1 MCNRGYGCRF
11 MSQLPNNLARILTP
25 LLIFLVLG
33 FALLGSM
40 TVIVE
45 SGHVGV
51 IRTLGAVQPVALN
64 EGFHFKKPFIDK
76 IEQVDIRLTASK
88 EQATA
93 ASKDLQ
99 TVTTQVTTQFSLNG
113 DLSPQIYQKIG
124 TLTKVSASLVQPAIQ
139 ECVKSVTAKFTAEE
153 LVTKRE
159 FVKQQ
164 IQEALTNFLN
174 NTLREKDLLNSINIA
189 NLAITDFSFSEEF
202 NRAIELKVK
211 AEQMA
216 LQAKNEKLMRVT
228 QAEAAA
234 EERMLAASAEAF
246 SIEAQSKAR
255 ADAIRREAEALQ
267 QSPQIIQLRTIEKWD
282 GVLPRITSGGIV
294 PFLNLDKEMQDQS
307 PQQP

>member
-1 MCNRGYGCRF
+1 MDQ
-11 MSQLPNNLARILTP
+11 MPSNLAKILAP
-25 LLIFLVLG
+25 LVILLVAA
-33 FALLGSM
+33 FAILSSM

-51 IRTLGAVQPVALN
+51 VRTLGAVQPVALR

-76 IEQVDIRLTASK
+76 VEQMDIRLTASR
-88 EQATA
+88 EQSTA

-113 DLSPQIYQKIG
+113 DMAPQIYQKIG
-124 TLTKVSASLVQPAIQ
+124 TLPKVAVSLVQPAIQ
-139 ECVKSVTAKFTAEE
+139 ECVKGVTAKFTAEE

-189 NLAITDFSFSEEF
+189 NLAITDFNFSDEF
-202 NRAIELKVK
+202 NRAIEAKVK

-216 LQAKNEKLMRVT
+216 LQAKNEKIMRVT
-228 QAEAAA
+228 QAEAGA
-234 EERMLAASAEAF
+234 EERKLAASADAF
-246 SIEAQSKAR
+246 STEVQSKAR
-255 ADAIRREAEALQ
+255 ADAIQRESEALQ
-267 QSPQIIQLRTIEKWD
+267 QSPQIIRLRAIEKWD
-282 GVLPRITSGGIV
+282 GTLPRITGQSAV
-294 PFLNLDKEMQDQS
+294 PFLNIEEFARDT
-307 PQQP
+307 PPRPTP

>member
-1 MCNRGYGCRF
+1 
-11 MSQLPNNLARILTP
+11 MSSNLAKILAP
-25 LLIFLVLG
+25 LVILLVAA
-33 FALLGSM
+33 FAILSSM

-51 IRTLGAVQPVALN
+51 VRTLGAVQPEALP

-76 IEQVDIRLTASK
+76 VEQMDIRLTASR

-113 DLSPQIYQKIG
+113 DMAPQIYQKIG
-124 TLTKVSASLVQPAIQ
+124 TLPKVAVSLVQPAIQ
-139 ECVKSVTAKFTAEE
+139 ECVKGVTAKFTAEE

-174 NTLREKDLLNSINIA
+174 STLREKNLLNSINIA
-189 NLAITDFSFSEEF
+189 NLAITDFNFSEEF
-202 NRAIELKVK
+202 NRAIEAKVK

-216 LQAKNEKLMRVT
+216 LQAKNEKIMRVT
-228 QAEAAA
+228 QAEAGA
-234 EERMLAASAEAF
+234 EERKLAASAEAF
-246 SIEAQSKAR
+246 STEVQSKAR
-255 ADAIRREAEALQ
+255 ADAIQRESEALQ
-267 QSPQIIQLRTIEKWD
+267 QSPQIIRLRAIEKWD
-282 GVLPRITSGGIV
+282 GTLPRITGQSAV
-294 PFLNLDKEMQDQS
+294 PFLNIEEVARDTPPS
-307 PQQP
+307 PTP

>member
-1 MCNRGYGCRF
+1 MNNNI
-11 MSQLPNNLARILTP
+11 PNSVARILVP
-25 LLIFLVLG
+25 LLILLVIA
-33 FALLGSM
+33 FAVLSSM
-40 TVIVE
+40 AVIVQ

-51 IRTLGAVQPVALN
+51 VRTLGAVQPVALR
-64 EGFHFKKPFIDK
+64 EGFHLKKPFIDQV
-76 IEQVDIRLTASK
+76 EQMDIRLTASR

-113 DLSPQIYQKIG
+113 DLAPQIYQKVG
-124 TLTKVSASLVQPAIQ
+124 TLPKVAVSLVQPAIQ

-164 IQEALTNFLN
+164 IQEALMNFLN
-174 NTLREKDLLNSINIA
+174 NTLREKDLINSINIA
-189 NLAITDFSFSEEF
+189 NLAITDFNFSDEF
-202 NRAIELKVK
+202 NRAIEAKVK

-234 EERMLAASAEAF
+234 EERKLAASAEAF
-246 SIEAQSKAR
+246 STEVQSKAR
-255 ADAIRREAEALQ
+255 ADAIQRESAALQ
-267 QSPQIIQLRTIEKWD
+267 QSPSIIRLRAIERWD
-282 GVLPRITSGGIV
+282 GTLPRITGQSAV
-294 PFLNLDKEMQDQS
+294 PFLNIEEFARDIPARPGQ
-307 PQQP
+307 

>member
-1 MCNRGYGCRF
+1 MDQ
-11 MSQLPNNLARILTP
+11 MPNNLAKFLTP
-25 LLIFLVLG
+25 VVILLVAA
-33 FALLGSM
+33 FAILSSM

-51 IRTLGAVQPVALN
+51 VRTLGAVQPVALP
-64 EGFHFKKPFIDK
+64 EGFHFKKPFIDQV
-76 IEQVDIRLTASK
+76 EQMDIRLTASR

-113 DLSPQIYQKIG
+113 ELAPQIYQKIG
-124 TLTKVSASLVQPAIQ
+124 TLPKVAVSLVQPAIQ
-139 ECVKSVTAKFTAEE
+139 ECVKGVTAKFTAEE

-164 IQEALTNFLN
+164 IQEALVNFLN
-174 NTLREKDLLNSINIA
+174 NTLREKDLINSINIA
-189 NLAITDFSFSEEF
+189 NLAITDFNFSDEF
-202 NRAIELKVK
+202 NRAIEAKVK

-234 EERMLAASAEAF
+234 EERKLAASAEAF
-246 SIEAQSKAR
+246 STEVQSKAR
-255 ADAIRREAEALQ
+255 ADAIQRESAALQ
-267 QSPQIIQLRTIEKWD
+267 QSPQIIRLRAIEKWD
-282 GVLPRITSGGIV
+282 GTLPRITGQSAV
-294 PFLNLDKEMQDQS
+294 PFLNIEEVANDT
-307 PQQP
+307 QPRPTP

>member
-1 MCNRGYGCRF
+1 MDN
-11 MSQLPNNLARILTP
+11 MPSNLAKILAP
-25 LLIFLVLG
+25 LAILLVAA
-33 FALLGSM
+33 FAILSSM

-51 IRTLGAVQPVALN
+51 VRTLGAVQPVALP
-64 EGFHFKKPFIDK
+64 EGFHFKKPFIDQV
-76 IEQVDIRLTASK
+76 EQMDIRLTASR

-113 DLSPQIYQKIG
+113 ELAPQIYQKIG
-124 TLTKVSASLVQPAIQ
+124 TLPKVAVSLVQPAIQ
-139 ECVKSVTAKFTAEE
+139 ECVKGVTAKFTAEE

-164 IQEALTNFLN
+164 IQEALVNFLN

-189 NLAITDFSFSEEF
+189 NLAITDFNFSEEF
-202 NRAIELKVK
+202 NRAIEAKVK

-234 EERMLAASAEAF
+234 EERKLAASAEAF
-246 SIEAQSKAR
+246 STEVQSKAR
-255 ADAIRREAEALQ
+255 ADAIQRESAALQ
-267 QSPQIIQLRTIEKWD
+267 QSPQIIRLRAIEKWD
-282 GVLPRITSGGIV
+282 GTLPRITGQSAI
-294 PFLNLDKEMQDQS
+294 PFLNIEEIARDAE
-307 PQQP
+307 PRPAP

>member
-1 MCNRGYGCRF
+1 MDQ
-11 MSQLPNNLARILTP
+11 MPSNLAKILAP
-25 LLIFLVLG
+25 LVILLVAA
-33 FALLGSM
+33 FAILSSM

-51 IRTLGAVQPVALN
+51 VRTLGAVQPVALR

-76 IEQVDIRLTASK
+76 VEQMDIRLTASR
-88 EQATA
+88 EQSTA

-113 DLSPQIYQKIG
+113 DMAPQIYQKIG
-124 TLTKVSASLVQPAIQ
+124 TLPKVAVSLVQPAIQ
-139 ECVKSVTAKFTAEE
+139 ECVKGVTAKFTAEE

-189 NLAITDFSFSEEF
+189 NLAITDFNFSDEF
-202 NRAIELKVK
+202 NRAIEAKVK

-216 LQAKNEKLMRVT
+216 LQAKNEKIMRVT
-228 QAEAAA
+228 QAEAGA
-234 EERMLAASAEAF
+234 EERKLAASADAF
-246 SIEAQSKAR
+246 STEVQSKAR
-255 ADAIRREAEALQ
+255 ADAIQRESEALQ
-267 QSPQIIQLRTIEKWD
+267 QSPQIIRLRAIEKWD
-282 GVLPRITSGGIV
+282 GTLPRITGQSAV
-294 PFLNLDKEMQDQS
+294 PFLNIEEIARDT
-307 PQQP
+307 PPRPTP

>member
-1 MCNRGYGCRF
+1 MNN
-11 MSQLPNNLARILTP
+11 SIPNNLARILVP
-25 LLIFLVLG
+25 ILILLVIA
-33 FALLGSM
+33 FAALSSM
-40 TVIVE
+40 AVIVQ

-51 IRTLGAVQPVALN
+51 IRTLGAVQPVALP
-64 EGFHFKKPFIDK
+64 EGFHLKKPFLDQV
-76 IEQVDIRLTASK
+76 EQMDIRLTASR

-99 TVTTQVTTQFSLNG
+99 TVTTVVTTQFSLNG
-113 DLSPQIYQKIG
+113 ELAPQIYQKVG
-124 TLTKVSASLVQPAIQ
+124 TLPKVSASLVQPAIQ

-189 NLAITDFSFSEEF
+189 NLAITDFNFSEEF
-202 NRAIELKVK
+202 NRAIEAKVK

-228 QAEAAA
+228 QAEAGA
-234 EERMLAASAEAF
+234 EERKLAASAEAF
-246 SIEAQSKAR
+246 STEVQSKAR
-255 ADAIRREAEALQ
+255 ADAIQRESAALQ
-267 QSPQIIQLRTIEKWD
+267 QSPSIIRLRAIEKWD
-282 GVLPRITSGGIV
+282 GTLPRITGQSAV
-294 PFLNLDKEMQDQS
+294 PFLNIEEFARDT
-307 PQQP
+307 PPTPVP

>member
-1 MCNRGYGCRF
+1 
-11 MSQLPNNLARILTP
+11 MSNPANNLARILTP
-25 LLIFLVLG
+25 LLVLLVIA
-33 FALLGSM
+33 FALIGSM

-51 IRTLGAVQPVALN
+51 VRTLGAVQPVALN
-64 EGFHFKKPFIDK
+64 EGFHFKKPFIDQV
-76 IEQVDIRLTASK
+76 EQVDIRLTASK

-99 TVTTQVTTQFSLNG
+99 TVTTQVTTQYSLNG
-113 DLSPQIYQKIG
+113 ELAPQIYQKIG
-124 TLTKVSASLVQPAIQ
+124 TLPKVSTSLVQPAIQ

-189 NLAITDFSFSEEF
+189 NLAITDFNFSEEF
-202 NRAIELKVK
+202 NRAIEAKVK

-234 EERMLAASAEAF
+234 EERKLAASAEAF
-246 SIEAQSKAR
+246 STEVQSKAR

-267 QSPQIIQLRTIEKWD
+267 QSPEIIQLRSIEKWD
-282 GVLPRITSGGIV
+282 GVLPRITSGGV
-294 PFLNLDKEMQDQS
+294 LPFLNLDKQLQDTAE
-307 PQQP
+307 PQR

>member
-1 MCNRGYGCRF
+1 MDQ
-11 MSQLPNNLARILTP
+11 MPSNLAKILAP
-25 LLIFLVLG
+25 LVILLVAA
-33 FALLGSM
+33 FAILSSM

-51 IRTLGAVQPVALN
+51 VRTLGAVQPVALR

-76 IEQVDIRLTASK
+76 VEQMDIRLTASR
-88 EQATA
+88 EQSTA

-113 DLSPQIYQKIG
+113 DMAPQIYQKIG
-124 TLTKVSASLVQPAIQ
+124 TLPKVAVSLVQPAIQ
-139 ECVKSVTAKFTAEE
+139 ECVKGVTAKFTAEE

-189 NLAITDFSFSEEF
+189 NLAITDFNFSDEF
-202 NRAIELKVK
+202 NRAIEAKVK

-234 EERMLAASAEAF
+234 EERKLGASAEAF
-246 SIEAQSKAR
+246 STEVQSKAR

-267 QSPQIIQLRTIEKWD
+267 QSPEIIQLRSIEKWD
-282 GVLPRITSGGIV
+282 GVLPRISSGGVV
-294 PFLNLDKEMQDQS
+294 PFLNLDKQLQDAAE
-307 PQQP
+307 PQR

>member
-1 MCNRGYGCRF
+1 
-11 MSQLPNNLARILTP
+11 MSSNLAKILAP
-25 LLIFLVLG
+25 LVILLVAA
-33 FALLGSM
+33 FAILSSM

-51 IRTLGAVQPVALN
+51 VRTLGAVQPEALP

-76 IEQVDIRLTASK
+76 VEQMDIRLTASR

-113 DLSPQIYQKIG
+113 DMAPQIYQKIG
-124 TLTKVSASLVQPAIQ
+124 TLPKVAVSLVQPAIQ
-139 ECVKSVTAKFTAEE
+139 ECVKGVTAKFTAEE

-174 NTLREKDLLNSINIA
+174 STLREKNLLNSINIA
-189 NLAITDFSFSEEF
+189 NLAITDFNFSEEF
-202 NRAIELKVK
+202 NRAIEAKVK

-216 LQAKNEKLMRVT
+216 LQAKNEKIMRVT
-228 QAEAAA
+228 QAEAGA
-234 EERMLAASAEAF
+234 EERKLAASAEAF
-246 SIEAQSKAR
+246 STEVQSKAR
-255 ADAIRREAEALQ
+255 ADAIQRESEALQ
-267 QSPQIIQLRTIEKWD
+267 QSPQIIRLRAIEKWD
-282 GVLPRITSGGIV
+282 GTLPRITGQSAV
-294 PFLNLDKEMQDQS
+294 PFLNIEEVARDT
-307 PQQP
+307 PPHPTP

>member
-1 MCNRGYGCRF
+1 MDN
-11 MSQLPNNLARILTP
+11 MPANLAKILAP
-25 LLIFLVLG
+25 LAILLVAA
-33 FALLGSM
+33 FAILSSM

-51 IRTLGAVQPVALN
+51 VRTLGAVQPVALP
-64 EGFHFKKPFIDK
+64 EGFHFKKPFIDQV
-76 IEQVDIRLTASK
+76 EQMDIRLTASR

-113 DLSPQIYQKIG
+113 ELAPQIYQKIG
-124 TLTKVSASLVQPAIQ
+124 TLPKVAVSLVQPAIQ
-139 ECVKSVTAKFTAEE
+139 ECVKGVTAKFTAEE

-164 IQEALTNFLN
+164 IQEALVNFLN

-189 NLAITDFSFSEEF
+189 NLAITDFNFSEEF
-202 NRAIELKVK
+202 NRAIEAKVK

-234 EERMLAASAEAF
+234 EERKLAASAEAF
-246 SIEAQSKAR
+246 STEVQSKAR
-255 ADAIRREAEALQ
+255 ADAIQRESAALQ
-267 QSPQIIQLRTIEKWD
+267 QSPQIIRLRAIEKWD
-282 GVLPRITSGGIV
+282 GTLPRITGQSAV
-294 PFLNLDKEMQDQS
+294 PFLNIEDVARDAEPRPS
-307 PQQP
+307 P